1 MGFEIKRYHGNYN
14 RVRRVTTVRYVV
26 VHYVGAGTSAPGNA
40 LANCKYFSG
49 GNRNASAHYFIDDAN
64 IYEYADPSTYA
75 TWHCGDG
82 HGRYGITNQNS
93 VGIEVCNN
101 GGPYTQAEIERLAW
115 LVQKLMSDFGVPAS
129 RVVRHYDA
137 SRKQCPLY
145 YVQHGDAWAKLQ
157 AQITGNAALDG
168 GGSSPNGT
176 LEVDGY
182 WGEATTRK
190 LQEYF
195 GTPQDGVVSSQD
207 AHWKVRNGG
216 LTSGWEWLWHGV
228 GSQLIAAMQCKL
240 GIDDDGFFGP
250 ATANA
255 LIARYAGETNCIQD
269 GKLDAGSATIKA
281 MQRRLNA
288 GSF

>member
-14 RVRRVTTVRYVV
+14 RVRRVTAVRYIV

-64 IYEYADPSTYA
+64 VYEYADPSAYA

-129 RVVRHYDA
+129 HVVRHYDA

-168 GGSSPNGT
+168 GSSSPSGT

-182 WGEATTRK
+182 WGEATTRR
-190 LQEYF
+190 LQAYF

-207 AHWKVRNGG
+207 AHWKGRNGG
-216 LTSGWEWLWHGV
+216 LTGGWEWLSHGV
-228 GSQLIAAMQCKL
+228 GSQLIAAMQRKL
-240 GIDDDGFFGP
+240 GISDDGFFGP

-255 LIARYAGETNCIQD
+255 LIARYAGETGCIQD
-269 GKLDAGSATIKA
+269 GKLDASSATIKA
-281 MQRRLNA
+281 MQRKLNA